1 MIILQH
7 CKTTSES
14 SAATCYIDDW
24 SSFVPKTNVFWLH
37 YLLDKMCTLVHY
49 KKKTTKVHKA
59 YIKQAQDLFKS
70 ILRFTT
76 QNQEN
81 DNAVSQLYSYNSP
94 RDDIQCR
101 NFCEIVDSNKALKK
115 WCNKFINRPD
125 VGNYV
130 KEMAIKL
137 LEALNKRFKAIEEN
151 KVFPEATVLDPR
163 FKHHGFS
170 DPHNFERKQC
180 RFLSLK
186 VRVKLKRRH
195 FPLSAE
201 LVSAEALRSFSF
213 KPWFREGYRYN
224 HFRAVYHQFLLLI
237 LGAPPRI
244 PNRVLLTMSGLPS
257 LDSRICGLAER
268 FFSRALA
275 SSNQIRAPPPTP
287 PDYIPAIM
295 AGPKDHVTGSTR
307 GAGPEMGLTLWG
319 SAV

>member
-170 DPHNFERKQC
+170 DPHNFER
-180 RFLSLK
+180 LSWCLQK
-186 VRVKLKRRH
+186 LFVRSLSSPGSGRGEYKLYWSVAKNRDASVCH
-195 FPLSAE
+195 GGVNDPLTMCE
-201 LVSAEALRSFSF
+201 SFVHSSHSQVVHSILLYSTPIF
-213 KPWFREGYRYN
+213 SYLPRYRYN

-275 SSNQIRAPPPTP
+275 SSNQIVQ
-287 PDYIPAIM
+287 
-295 AGPKDHVTGSTR
+295 GH
-307 GAGPEMGLTLWG
+307 
-319 SAV
+319 